1 MEKYGCANPLQ
12 ETEEKRTYE
21 IWGNAQY
28 QCCRFEFN
36 FEVISSGLCSRVASL
51 CEFVSSILWDS
62 TVVFEPNQTFAHASM
77 VHPNKVLHLSTG

>member
-1 MEKYGCANPLQ
+1 MEKYGYANPLQ

-21 IWGNAQY
+21 IWGSAQC

-36 FEVISSGLCSRVASL
+36 FEVACVASL
-51 CEFVSSILWDS
+51 CDFVSPILWDS